1 MDGRA
6 IGHCVWAIPEGYIP
20 PTSNGP
26 APEMI
31 SHEALCLLNASRQD
45 ANVELTVYFED
56 SEPVGPFR
64 FTVQAERT
72 LHLRFNNLRRA
83 SADPEGHQLFFGSSV
98 RRPHRRTAHASRLTP
113 GRECTAVHDRI
124 PSARLAVR
132 DTFEAIDDPAK
143 KEMKHERNG
152 Q

>member
-1 MDGRA
+1 MKGRA

-26 APEMI
+26 APQMV
-31 SHEALCLLNASRQD
+31 SHEAVCLLNTSRQD

-72 LHLRFNNLRRA
+72 LHVRFNNLREPQ
-83 SADPEGHQLFFGSSV
+83 SIPKDTNYSSV
-98 RRPHRRTAHASRLTP
+98 VRSDVPIVVQHTRLDSRQAENALLSTIAFP
-113 GRECTAVHDRI
+113 VPD
-124 PSARLAVR
+124 
-132 DTFEAIDDPAK
+132 
-143 KEMKHERNG
+143 
-152 Q
+152 